1 MFIIFDP
8 DEFYAAT
15 GNTIEEAVTAF
26 ESIDDEL
33 VFDPELHYVYS
44 GDEIEVEVVKFIKIK
59 E

>member
-26 ESIDDEL
+26 ENIDDEL
-33 VFDPELHYVYS
+33 VFDPELHYMYS
-44 GDEIEVEVVKFIKIK
+44 GNEIEVEIIKSFKIK